1 MCIYIDLWI
10 YIYIYI
16 PMNSNVDIGTVTCSP
31 AVDRFV
37 VSK

>member
-1 MCIYIDLWI
+1 MCVYTSIYG